1 MVMHLAC
8 VMMKMSM
15 PEALAASTINAAY
28 ALNRSQT
35 HGSLEIG
42 KQGDLVIINAPRL
55 AHTHTVAGDLQG
67 QMLDSYVHKLGVAN
81 YK

>member
-28 ALNRSQT
+28 ALNRSHM

-42 KQGDLVIINAPRL
+42 KQGDLVITNAPRL
-55 AHTHTVAGDLQG
+55 DHTHTEARDLKG
-67 QMLDSYVHKLGVAN
+67 
-81 YK
+81 

>member
-28 ALNRSQT
+28 ALNHSHT
-35 HGSLEIG
+35 HGSLEMG

-55 AHTHTVAGDLQG
+55 DHMHTEARDLKG
-67 QMLDSYVHKLGVAN
+67 QLLNSYGHKQCWG
-81 YK
+81 

>member
-1 MVMHLAC
+1 
-8 VMMKMSM
+8 M

-42 KQGDLVIINAPRL
+42 KQGDLVIINAPRWEHL
-55 AHTHTVAGDLQG
+55 VYQFGGHQELIK
-67 QMLDSYVHKLGVAN
+67 YVIIKGEIVYENKKVLTL
-81 YK
+81 